1 MARPLPKPT
10 LDSLAGV
17 DARLQ
22 AIDKLEEL
30 VEEVVREKA
39 RHRSNIALKRAVR
52 TWRRGDIVKAGQWA
66 LKATEADN
74 TSSKAFHVLA
84 MALERMGHLHKA
96 LITYERAFELDP
108 EDPELLI
115 NLGLT
120 AWNLKLTEGAIKM
133 FRLYVASCPESPLG
147 YNNLG
152 SCLADMGQT
161 EEAIE
166 TLRAALYRM
175 PEEAMLWNSL
185 ATVLAESNRPDES
198 LIFYEEAAR
207 LAPTFARA
215 YHNLGYAYQH
225 LDQLDKALI
234 SYDKALEL
242 VIDPAERIETLHSR
256 SLCLIGLG
264 ELEEG
269 FPAYEIRNNERFRCY
284 FHHMMDSP
292 RWHGEDVRGKKL
304 LLVGE
309 QGLGDEILFSNIL
322 PDAYEAVGEEGKLQI
337 CVDPRLIPLYQRT
350 YPRAEVGTYDDRT
363 LIDDNGNKA
372 LRLIPFA
379 SKDNK
384 PDFWAPMGSA
394 LQYYRK
400 SLSDFPHKPFL
411 TPDPARVAKYKEQLA
426 LLPGKKVGIC
436 WRSMMIAGK
445 RGRFFTA
452 IDAWGDI
459 LQTPGIT
466 FVNLQYGDSGPDIA
480 RAKEKF
486 GVEIHQV
493 EGLDLKDDIDG
504 TAALCQAV
512 DLVLSAPTAAAHTAG
527 SVGAEVWFLAVGYG
541 WPQLGTG
548 EYPWHRKSRVYWP
561 KKLGD
566 WDAVLPRFAADFAAY
581 AAS

>member
-1 MARPLPKPT
+1 MAALPQPT
-10 LDSLAGV
+10 LDTLAGV

-30 VEEVVREKA
+30 VNEVVREKT
-39 RHRSNIALKRAVR
+39 RHRSNVLLKRAIR

-66 LKATEADN
+66 LKATDVDGEN
-74 TSSKAFHVLA
+74 SKAFHVLA

-120 AWNLKLTEGAIKM
+120 AWNLKLTDGAAKM
-133 FRLYVASCPESPLG
+133 FKLYIAACPDSPLG

-152 SCLADMGQT
+152 SVMSDMGQQ
-161 EEAIE
+161 EDAIE

-175 PEEAMLWNSL
+175 PNEAILWNSL
-185 ATVLAESNRPDES
+185 ATVLAEGGRADES

-207 LAPTFARA
+207 LAPSFARA

-225 LDQLDKALI
+225 ISQLDKALI
-234 SYDKALEL
+234 AYDKALEL
-242 VIDPAERIETLHSR
+242 VVDPAERIETLHSR
-256 SLCLIGLG
+256 SICLIGLG
-264 ELEEG
+264 KLEEG
-269 FPAYEIRNNERFRCY
+269 FREYEIRNHERFRCY
-284 FHHMMDSP
+284 FHHMIDVP

-309 QGLGDEILFSNIL
+309 QGLGDEIMFSNIV
-322 PDAYEAVGEEGKLQI
+322 PDALAAVGDTGKLQI
-337 CVDPRLIPLYQRT
+337 CVDPRLMPLYRRA
-350 YPRAEVGTYDDRT
+350 YPKAEVGTYDDRT
-363 LIDDNGNKA
+363 LIDENGNKA
-372 LRLIPFA
+372 LRLVPFA

-400 SLSDFPHKPFL
+400 SLADFPRKPFL
-411 TPDPARVAKYKEQLA
+411 TPDPARVAVYKEKLA
-426 LLPGKKVGIC
+426 ALPGKKVGIC
-436 WRSMMIAGK
+436 WRSMLMSGK
-445 RGRFFTA
+445 RARYFSP
-452 IDAWGDI
+452 IDAWGD
-459 LQTPGIT
+459 LLRTSGIT

-486 GVEIHQV
+486 GVDIYQM

-504 TAALCQAV
+504 TAALCQAL
-512 DLVLSAPTAAAHTAG
+512 DLVISAPTAAAHTAA
-527 SVGAEVWFLAVGYG
+527 SVGAQVWYLSVGFG
-541 WPQLGTG
+541 WPQLGTA
-548 EYPWHRKSRVYWP
+548 EYPWYPHTRVYWP
-561 KKLGD
+561 EKFGD
-566 WDAVLPRFAADFAAY
+566 WDAVMPRFASDLAQFAAG
-581 AAS
+581 